1 MTDQQMM
8 ETLPPE
14 LAKAY
19 QEIQV
24 LLGNLRA
31 INKDRF

>member
-1 MTDQQMM
+1 MTDQQLM
-8 ETLPPE
+8 ELSPE

-24 LLGNLRA
+24 HLENLRA

>member
-1 MTDQQMM
+1 MTDQQLM
-8 ETLPPE
+8 ETLPPD

-24 LLGNLRA
+24 HLENLRA
-31 INKDRF
+31 VNKDRF